1 MLDLILYIL
10 FGSKFEREM
19 KRIRPIVNRINSL
32 EAEMKKLS
40 SDEMKAKT
48 GEFRDRLKG
57 GASLESLLP
66 EAFALVREASVRTL
80 GMRPFDVQLIG
91 GIVLH
96 EGRIAE
102 MKTGEGKTLVAV
114 MPAYLHALTDEGV
127 HIITVNDYLA
137 RRDAQ
142 WVGRIYTFLGLSV
155 GVIQQD
161 MDVRQRQIAYNC
173 DVVYGMNSEFGFD
186 YLRDNMAVS
195 RAYRVQRGHVYAIV
209 DEVDS
214 ILIDEARTPLI
225 ISGQAPDSQ
234 KNYILADGI
243 VSRLKPGADYEIR
256 EKEHTALFTEE
267 GVRRAEGMLHVDNLY
282 DVDNLGLVHCIGQAL
297 KAHGLFK
304 RDVDYI
310 VEGGQVLIVD
320 EFTGRVMAGRRYS
333 DGLHEA
339 LEAKEGVK
347 IARETM
353 THATISFQNYFR
365 MYKRL
370 AGMSGT
376 ADSEAFEFRII
387 YNLDVVVI
395 PTNEPMIRKDHTDQ
409 VFMTE
414 AEKFEAVAREIGDM
428 ANKGRPVLTGTV
440 SVEKSEKLSRI
451 LKSRGIRHN
460 VLNAKNHEREAAVI
474 AEAGRP
480 GAVTIA
486 TNMAGRGT
494 DIVLG
499 GSRTYIDE
507 LEAYEPVIDKAAW
520 DDFRGLVLKDDLDA
534 AVAVYDRM
542 PGEERQ
548 KAEEII
554 KKAYEWDGNHRAVV
568 EAGGLHIIGTER
580 HEAGRVDN
588 QLRGRSGRQGDPG
601 SSRFFISLDDSIVRI
616 YGAKDLPHVL
626 KGITAVKGESI
637 WSSDVYRLIEKAQK
651 GVEKRNF
658 EIRKHLL
665 DYDEIMN
672 TQRLYIYGLRD
683 RIIDGND
690 ISGDVMRQIKDL
702 CRREFEPYLDNKH
715 NNHVVY
721 EEIDRWL
728 RSMLGLDMAAL
739 SILPDSLTMEE
750 LSGIIEE
757 RIIRQ
762 YAEKK
767 EALGAGVL
775 SRVEGMITL
784 RTIDALWV
792 EHLLAMDELREGIWT
807 AGYSERDPLVEY
819 RIQGSLLFDQV
830 MRNIEQGVVQFILRM
845 PAEAMAEMA
854 RQDTGDG
861 TGDVEFTGKEYA
873 SDNKKMKYSE
883 GSYAGDKEPGKGNS
897 GNKVRITTGGVER
910 KSSRRAKRR

>member
-19 KRIRPIVNRINSL
+19 KRIRPIVDAINSL
-32 EAEMKKLS
+32 ESEMKELS

-48 GEFRDRLKG
+48 GEFRDRLRR
-57 GASLESLLP
+57 GASLDSLLP
-66 EAFALVREASVRTL
+66 EAFALVREAAVRTL
-80 GMRPFDVQLIG
+80 GLRPFDVQLIG

-114 MPAYLHALTDEGV
+114 MPAYLHALTGEGV

-142 WVGRIYTFLGLSV
+142 WVGRIYTFLGLTV

-161 MDVRQRQIAYNC
+161 MDVRQRQSAYIC

-195 RAYRVQRGHVYAIV
+195 RAHRVQRGHMYAVV

-225 ISGQAPDSQ
+225 ISGHAPDSQ

-243 VSRLKPGADYEIR
+243 VSRLRPGADYEIR
-256 EKEHTALFTEE
+256 EKEHTALLTEE
-267 GVRRAEGMLHVDNLY
+267 GIRRAEGMLHVDNLY
-282 DVDNLGLVHCIGQAL
+282 DADNFGLVHCIGQAL

-310 VEGGQVLIVD
+310 VEGGQVFIVD

-376 ADSEAFEFRII
+376 ADSEAFEFRKI
-387 YNLDVVVI
+387 YNIDVVVI
-395 PTNEPMIRKDHTDQ
+395 PTNEPMIRKDHADQ

-414 AEKFEAVAREIGDM
+414 AEKFEAVACEIGDM
-428 ANKGRPVLTGTV
+428 ADKGRPVLTGTV

-520 DDFRGLVLKDDLDA
+520 EDFRGLVLKDDLDA

-548 KAEEII
+548 KAGEII
-554 KKAYEWDGNHRAVV
+554 KKAYEWDGDHRAVV

-601 SSRFFISLDDSIVRI
+601 SSRFFISLDDGIVRI

-626 KGITAVKGESI
+626 NGITAVKGESI
-637 WSSDVYRLIEKAQK
+637 RNSDVYRLIEKAQK
-651 GVEKRNF
+651 SVEKRNF

-683 RIIDGND
+683 RIINGND
-690 ISGDVMRQIKDL
+690 ISGDVARHMRDI
-702 CRREFEPYLDNKH
+702 CRREFEPYLGNKQK
-715 NNHVVY
+715 NDAVY
-721 EEIDRWL
+721 EKIDHWL

-739 SILPDSLTMEE
+739 SILPGSLTMEE
-750 LSGIIEE
+750 LSVIIEE
-757 RIIRQ
+757 KIIRQ

-775 SRVEGMITL
+775 NRVEGMITL

-819 RIQGSLLFDQV
+819 RIQGSLLFDRV
-830 MRNIEQGVVQFILRM
+830 MRNVKQGVVQFILRM
-845 PAEAMAEMA
+845 PVEAMAEMA
-854 RQDTGDG
+854 RQNIGGG
-861 TGDVEFTGKEYA
+861 TADVEFTGKEYA
-873 SDNKKMKYSE
+873 SDDQKRNDYK
-883 GSYAGDKEPGKGNS
+883 GSYAGDEETGKGS
-897 GNKVRITTGGVER
+897 RGNKVRITTGGVKR
-910 KSSRRAKRR
+910 KSSRRTKRR